1 MGELNRR
8 AINFNALRA
17 FEAAARHLSMT
28 RAADELR
35 VTHAAVSHQVRQLE
49 ERLGVPLFQR
59 TRRGVKLTAAG
70 IALLPVLEDSLDRI
84 AEALEGIV
92 TSGGSKTLTV
102 TTTPSFALQWL
113 VPRLALLRRPNESGF
128 EVHLRPTLRVLDV
141 AHGEVDV
148 TIRSGIPPWP
158 GVKAELLM
166 PVHMTPV
173 CSPKLLANQEH
184 PLAPADLLNF
194 TLLHSDVGNIP
205 IGNEWRTWLHAAGL
219 SKRSSLPG
227 ISLQDPALAFQA
239 AIAGAG
245 FAIGYVELLQ
255 NEIASGAL
263 IRPFDLEVPH
273 IFSYYLGYAQ
283 SRENDPGIAEFRQWI
298 LGEAKKSLQQSD
310 EMRLSGKRAQLRNPK
325 SLRVAG
331 AARRRP
337 ARRAVPKTY

>member
-1 MGELNRR
+1 MNRR

-35 VTHAAVSHQVRQLE
+35 VTHAAVSHQVRLLE

-70 IALLPVLEDSLDRI
+70 VALLPVLEDSLDRI
-84 AEALEGIV
+84 SEALEGLAAF
-92 TSGGSKTLTV
+92 GGQQTLTV

-113 VPRLALLRRPNESGF
+113 VPRLGILRGSTKHKF
-128 EVHLRPTLRVLDV
+128 EVHLRPTLRMLDV

-158 GVKAELLM
+158 GVTTELLL

-173 CSPKLLANQEH
+173 CSPRLLKGQKL
-184 PLAPADLLNF
+184 PLAPSDLLNF
-194 TLLHSDVGNIP
+194 TLLHADIGNIP

-219 SKRSSLPG
+219 SKRSYLPG
-227 ISLQDPALAFQA
+227 ISLQDPAMAFQA
-239 AIAGAG
+239 AVGGAG

-255 NEIASGAL
+255 DELENGTL
-263 IRPFDLEVPH
+263 VRPFDLEVQH
-273 IFSYYLGYAQ
+273 IFSYYLAYAP
-283 SRENDPGIAEFRQWI
+283 SRAADPAIDEFRRWI
-298 LGEAKKSLQQSD
+298 RDEAQKTLQRCEDMRSRRTGSLP
-310 EMRLSGKRAQLRNPK
+310 M
-325 SLRVAG
+325 
-331 AARRRP
+331 RP
-337 ARRAVPKTY
+337 ARPNRAPALRKRARQSAHVSAR

>member
-1 MGELNRR
+1 VNRR

-35 VTHAAVSHQVRQLE
+35 VTHAAVSHQVRLLE

-70 IALLPVLEDSLDRI
+70 VALLPVLEDSLDRI
-84 AEALEGIV
+84 SEALEGLAV
-92 TSGGSKTLTV
+92 FGGQQTLTV

-113 VPRLALLRRPNESGF
+113 VPRLGILRGSTEHGF
-128 EVHLRPTLRVLDV
+128 EVHLRPTLRILDV

-158 GVKAELLM
+158 GVTTELLM

-173 CSPKLLANQEH
+173 CSPRLLRGQKL
-184 PLAPADLLNF
+184 PLAPSDLLNF
-194 TLLHSDVGNIP
+194 TLLHADVGNIP

-219 SKRSSLPG
+219 SKRSYLPG
-227 ISLQDPALAFQA
+227 ISLQDPALSFQA
-239 AIAGAG
+239 AIGGAG

-255 NEIASGAL
+255 DEFANGTL
-263 IRPFDLEVPH
+263 VRPFDLEVQH
-273 IFSYYLGYAQ
+273 IFSYYLAYAS
-283 SRENDPGIAEFRQWI
+283 SREAEPAIAEFGRWI
-298 LGEAKKSLQQSD
+298 REEARKTLLRCE
-310 EMRLSGKRAQLRNPK
+310 EMRVRRTGSLPLKTTRSSRA
-325 SLRVAG
+325 STT
-331 AARRRP
+331 RRRTRNQ
-337 ARRAVPKTY
+337 ASTAAH